1 MGGDDDDE
9 SRQTISAAQLLSMGS
24 CSAEEIEHIRLI
36 VAWGNAFPAGTNGL
50 SAMLEK
56 GVELAAALQ
65 RQDTVCA
72 LQTRDDS
79 EEVLAGH
86 VLRGHSASL
95 AFELSRVRECCWD
108 RSLGVDRARHTL
120 VSFHRSYSRGV
131 AARLR
136 NVYINHVNRSVLR
149 FEETSRL

>member
-1 MGGDDDDE
+1 MGGDADDE

-24 CSAEEIEHIRLI
+24 CSAEEIGHIRLI

-72 LQTRDDS
+72 LQTQC
-79 EEVLAGH
+79 V
-86 VLRGHSASL
+86 
-95 AFELSRVRECCWD
+95 ELTRTSPSSSKRLWR
-108 RSLGVDRARHTL
+108 RARSYT
-120 VSFHRSYSRGV
+120 VSP
-131 AARLR
+131 
-136 NVYINHVNRSVLR
+136 
-149 FEETSRL
+149 